1 MVAMK
6 CENSADILPTLTP
19 TACKLARSFSILNAD
34 SAEGPRKVINPAAD
48 ERAGAGVE
56 VMCGK

>member
-1 MVAMK
+1 MK
-6 CENSADILPTLTP
+6 CENSADILPTQTP